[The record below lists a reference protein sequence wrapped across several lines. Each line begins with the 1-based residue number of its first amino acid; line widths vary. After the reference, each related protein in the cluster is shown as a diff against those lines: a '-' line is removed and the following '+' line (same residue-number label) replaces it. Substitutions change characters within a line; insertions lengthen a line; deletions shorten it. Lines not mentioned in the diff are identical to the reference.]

1 MQKSKLIVMRRT
13 FLALILACS
22 TLALSAQGT
31 IKVNSKGAKPTVSD
45 FAWAVLS
52 YDDNSDEA
60 DFDESRNAVK
70 QAWIRHQKGMAQE
83 KGVTLTIDEKNGYVC
98 YELKDGEYTLQVEMC
113 YWNEADGKH
122 KLFAYKTES
131 FLNGM
136 RPEPG
141 QYDGLVFYR
150 YDNATKKMT
159 ICEAGIEVEYSNI
172 SYALP
177 RSGKDITVTRWNS
190 NGTTKKQTLKWNGH
204 GFN

>member
-1 MQKSKLIVMRRT
+1 MKRT
-13 FLALILACS
+13 ILALILACS

-31 IKVNSKGAKPTVSD
+31 IKVNYKGAKPSISD

-52 YDDNSDEA
+52 MDENSEEA

-70 QAWIRHQKGMAQE
+70 EAWVRHQKGLAQE
-83 KGVTLTIDEKNGYVC
+83 KGVTLTIDEKNGYVL
-98 YELKDGEYTLQVEMC
+98 YESKDGEFTSQVEMC

-131 FLNGM
+131 FINGK
-136 RPEPG
+136 RPDPG

-159 ICEAGIEVEYSNI
+159 VCEAGIDVEYVNI

-177 RSGKDITVTRWNS
+177 RSGKNITVTRWNPD
-190 NGTTKKQTLKWNGH
+190 GTTKRETLKWNGH

>member
-1 MQKSKLIVMRRT
+1 MKRT
-13 FLALILACS
+13 IFALILACS

-31 IKVNSKGAKPTVSD
+31 IKVNYKGAKPSISD

-52 YDDNSDEA
+52 MDENSEEA

-70 QAWIRHQKGMAQE
+70 QAWIRHQRSMAQE
-83 KGVTLTIDEKNGYVC
+83 KGVILTIDEKNGYVL
-98 YELKDGEYTLQVEMC
+98 YESKDGEYTLQVEMC

-131 FLNGM
+131 FINGK
-136 RPEPG
+136 RPDPG

-159 ICEAGIEVEYSNI
+159 ICEAGIDVEYVNI

>member
-1 MQKSKLIVMRRT
+1 MQKSKLKVMKRT

-83 KGVTLTIDEKNGYVC
+83 KGVTLTIDEKNGYVR